1 MAEPIAGDVLTQ
13 QDDERR
19 QGYRHVMQA
28 GRAIA
33 VEPYPALAFA
43 ELAEGRDH
51 AAGLALPAVDLAI
64 RPPDSLVRLDCL
76 TNGL

>member
-33 VEPYPALAFA
+33 VEPDPALAFA
-43 ELAEGRDH
+43 ELA
-51 AAGLALPAVDLAI
+51 
-64 RPPDSLVRLDCL
+64 
-76 TNGL
+76 